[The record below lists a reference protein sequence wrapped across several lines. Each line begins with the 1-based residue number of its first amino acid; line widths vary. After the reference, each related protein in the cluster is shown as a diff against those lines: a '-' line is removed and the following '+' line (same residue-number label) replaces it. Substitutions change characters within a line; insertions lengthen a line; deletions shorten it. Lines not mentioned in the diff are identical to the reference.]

1 MRHGL
6 KEPKKM
12 EDLQMKII
20 DCLRDH
26 CTYNS
31 DAQKKPHFFSRILG
45 KIAELRSLSR
55 EGLQRLYYYKLE
67 NVMQAPPM
75 IENLYLS
82 SQLPF

>member
-12 EDLQMKII
+12 EDLQLKIL
-20 DCLRDH
+20 DTLRDH

-31 DAQKKPHFFSRILG
+31 EAQRKPHFFSTILG

-55 EGLQRLYYYKLE
+55 EGLQRLFYLKLE
-67 NVMQAPPM
+67 DVVQAPPI
-75 IENLYLS
+75 IESLFLTS
-82 SQLPF
+82 KLPF